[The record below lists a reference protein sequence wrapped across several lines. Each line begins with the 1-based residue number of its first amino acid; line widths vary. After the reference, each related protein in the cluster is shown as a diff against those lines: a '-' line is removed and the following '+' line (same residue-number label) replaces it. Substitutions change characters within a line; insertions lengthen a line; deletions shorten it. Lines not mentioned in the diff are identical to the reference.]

1 VKRLMTKIIF
11 CCFCLIIM
19 APTTVFSAP
28 IKTAT
33 YELGSFTDAQMT
45 WAKNT
50 FDMIVNSDYSIT
62 KPAIMNNFK
71 GELWTTY
78 LDITTLATL
87 TQYMDMYDWAVANG
101 VNAEEMLLHAK
112 VDYTSGVGTAWQNID
127 KFDGFEGVKGVM
139 LETGGTFTD
148 KTTVAYSGA
157 SPYTAINQNLY
168 IGYELPFAQATF
180 NLRTAASGLAGTW
193 QYWNGSAWSKLTI
206 ADGTSAMTTTGTL
219 SFTPPANWERRVVN
233 GSRNKYFIRFLFA
246 SAIAAP
252 VINTIKGDNWVND
265 GVANHVRGW
274 DATSGT
280 IVNTGELAYN
290 PTPPA
295 GASAKFRYQA
305 RVPTWS
311 ANHFIFN
318 IADFQMI
325 GGSSKRTCAAYLAQ
339 STINSVNAIP
349 YTGMMYDDGIF
360 PTTVGA
366 GRTVPVADPAVTDF
380 ADKTANS
387 VLVEG
392 LARWQDLYDMVKASK
407 PSLALG
413 LNAYVKNYVKAG
425 DFNLYEYFNYTAATG
440 DQDNR
445 KLATTDSSTN
455 MCYDDYLDSNNP
467 GKPIKGMMIY
477 EDSGVAK
484 AYSVRDQGNRGPITA
499 LSKHLIG
506 MNDNT
511 TFAYFTNGGAYYAE
525 RDDFYYTAATGT
537 TLSSGLTADTST
549 ASKTISGVDFSAFNV
564 TYCIVIGSGDT
575 REVIRPPTVTKS
587 SNTITTNKPIYFNHS
602 AGEPVQYCQKG
613 NFTTDTVPSQDR
625 MVRWANYFPAM
636 SVDFGTAGTRNLQ
649 WAKGTDYGWP
659 NLVAYGDA
667 NNTNVWSRDFSNA
680 LVLHRPSGGIFTIE
694 DYRTPS
700 VPLALGGTYYPLNAD
715 GTTGTAIT
723 SIQLR
728 RAEGAILMKAP
739 IQKPNILPAPA
750 PLPQPPAAPRNV
762 IIM

>member
-1 VKRLMTKIIF
+1 MKRLMTKIIF

-19 APTTVFSAP
+19 APMTVFSAP

-33 YELGSFTDAQMT
+33 YQLGTFTNAQIT

-50 FDMIVNSDYSIT
+50 FNMIVNSDYSIT
-62 KPAIMNNFK
+62 DPLMISGFN

-87 TQYMDMYDWAVANG
+87 KQYLDMYDWAIANS
-101 VNAEEMLLHAK
+101 VNPEEMLLHAK
-112 VDYTSGVGTAWQNID
+112 VDYTSGVATPWQNID
-127 KFDGFEGVKGVM
+127 KFDVFESAKGVM
-139 LETGGTFTD
+139 LADGTD

-157 SPYTAINQNLY
+157 SPYTTINQTMY
-168 IGYELPFAQATF
+168 VGYQEPFAKMIF
-180 NLRTAASGLAGTW
+180 DVRTAATSLVGSW
-193 QYWNGSAWSKLTI
+193 QYWNGSTWSTLTVT
-206 ADGTSAMTTTGTL
+206 DGTSAMTIDGTI
-219 SFTPPANWERRVVN
+219 SFTPPSDWARTIVN
-233 GSRNKYFIRFLFA
+233 SSRNKYFVRFAFISA
-246 SAIAAP
+246 STAP
-252 VINTIKGDNWVND
+252 VINTIKGDNWIND

-274 DATSGT
+274 DATSGS
-280 IVNTGELAYN
+280 IVNKGELAYN

-325 GGSSKRTCAAYLAQ
+325 GGASKRTCAAYLAQ
-339 STINSVNAIP
+339 STVNSVNAIP

-360 PTTVGA
+360 PSYVGS
-366 GRTVPVADPAVTDF
+366 GGTMPVIDPTKTDF
-380 ADKTANS
+380 SDKTSNS
-387 VLVEG
+387 TLVEG
-392 LARWQDLYDMVKASK
+392 LARWQDLYEMVKASK
-407 PSLALG
+407 PSLILG

-477 EDSGVAK
+477 EDSGVGK
-484 AYSVRDQGNRGPITA
+484 NYTVRDQGNRGPITA

-511 TFAYFTNGGAYYAE
+511 TFAYFTNGSAIYSE

-537 TLSSGLTADTST
+537 TLASGLTADTST
-549 ASKTISGVDFSAFNV
+549 ASKTFSGIDFSAFNV
-564 TYCIVIGSGDT
+564 TYCVVIGSGDT
-575 REVIRPPTVTKS
+575 REVIRPPGVTKTG
-587 SNTITTNKPIYFNHS
+587 NTITTTRPLYFNHS
-602 AGEPVQYCQKG
+602 AGEPVQYCQRG
-613 NFTTDTVPSQDR
+613 NFNSDIVPSQDR

-636 SVDFGTAGTRNLQ
+636 AVNFGTPSTRNLE

-667 NNTNVWSRDFSNA
+667 KNTNIWSRDFSNA
-680 LVLHRPSGGIFTIE
+680 LVLHRPSGGIFTID

-700 VPLALGGTYYPLNAD
+700 VPIALGGTYYPLNAD
-715 GTTGTAIT
+715 GTTGAAIT

-728 RAEGAILMKAP
+728 RAEGAILMKFP
-739 IQKPNILPAPA
+739 IQKPIILPAPA
-750 PLPQPPAAPRNV
+750 PLPQAPAAPRNV
-762 IIM
+762 IKK